1 MEKISPLLARLVRRL
16 TRLPGIGER
25 SAQRIALHLLSQ
37 EEPETRELTRLL
49 TEAREKIGF
58 CERCGFYAE
67 ALLCPICA
75 DPKRVEGKLCV
86 VEQPVEVL
94 SLERSGIFRG
104 LYHVLGGVISP
115 LDGIHPG
122 DLSIERLLTRVKNES
137 IGEIILALSS
147 SVEGE
152 TTSLYLGEQLDGL
165 GLSVT
170 RLARGLPAGS
180 RLEYL
185 DEATLSRAF
194 EGRVKL

>member
-25 SAQRIALHLLSQ
+25 SAQRIALHLLGQ
-37 EEPETRELTRLL
+37 EEAETRELARLL
-49 TEAREKIGF
+49 METREKLGF

-67 ALLCPICA
+67 ARYCPICS
-75 DPKRVEGKLCV
+75 DPKREGGKLCV

-115 LDGIHPG
+115 LDGVHPQ
-122 DLSIERLLTRVKNES
+122 DLSIEQLLARVENEQVA
-137 IGEIILALSS
+137 EIILALSS

>member
-37 EEPETRELTRLL
+37 DDSETRELSRLL
-49 TEAREKIGF
+49 MEAREKIGF
-58 CERCGFYAE
+58 CEKCGFYAE
-67 ALLCPICA
+67 TLLCPICS
-75 DPKRVEGKLCV
+75 DPKRAQGKLCV

-115 LDGIHPG
+115 LDGVHPG
-122 DLSIERLLTRVKNES
+122 DLSIDRLMTRVEDEQIS
-137 IGEIILALSS
+137 EIILALSS

-152 TTSLYLGEQLDGL
+152 TTSLYLGEQLDGR
-165 GLSVT
+165 GVSVT

>member
-37 EEPETRELTRLL
+37 DESETRELSRLL
-49 TEAREKIGF
+49 VEVRDKLGF

-67 ALLCPICA
+67 ARLCPICA
-75 DPKRVEGKLCV
+75 DPKRVESKLCV

-115 LDGIHPG
+115 LDGVHPG
-122 DLSIERLLTRVKNES
+122 DLSIEHLLTRVKDENIS
-137 IGEIILALSS
+137 EIILALSS

-165 GLSVT
+165 SLSVT

>member
-1 MEKISPLLARLVRRL
+1 MEKISPLLARLIRRL

-25 SAQRIALHLLSQ
+25 GAQRIALYLLSQ
-37 EEPETRELTRLL
+37 DEAETRELARLL
-49 TEAREKIGF
+49 GEVREKLGF
-58 CERCGFYAE
+58 CERCGFFAE
-67 ALLCPICA
+67 ARLCPICA
-75 DPKRVEGKLCV
+75 DPKRQPGALCV

-115 LDGIHPG
+115 LDGVHPE
-122 DLSIERLLTRVKNES
+122 DLAIDRLLDR
-137 IGEIILALSS
+137 IGEEKVDEVILALSS
-147 SVEGE
+147 GVEGE
-152 TTSLYLGEQLDGL
+152 TTALYLAERLDGL
-165 GLSVT
+165 PVSLT

-180 RLEYL
+180 RLEYM

>member
-1 MEKISPLLARLVRRL
+1 MEKISPLLARLIRRL

-25 SAQRIALHLLSQ
+25 SAQRIALYLLSQ
-37 EEPETRELTRLL
+37 DEVETRELTRLL
-49 TEAREKIGF
+49 NEAREKLGF

-67 ALLCPICA
+67 ARLCPICA
-75 DPKRVEGKLCV
+75 DPKREEGKLCV
-86 VEQPVEVL
+86 VEHPVEVL

-115 LDGIHPG
+115 LDGVHPE
-122 DLSIERLLTRVKNES
+122 DLGIEKLIDRVKDENV
-137 IGEIILALSS
+137 GEIILALSS

-152 TTSLYLGEQLDGL
+152 TTSLYLGERLDGMPL
-165 GLSVT
+165 HLT

>member
-1 MEKISPLLARLVRRL
+1 VEKISPLLARLVRRL

-25 SAQRIALHLLSQ
+25 GAQRIALYLLGQDES
-37 EEPETRELTRLL
+37 ETRELARLL
-49 TEAREKIGF
+49 VELRENLGF

-67 ALLCPICA
+67 ARLCPICA
-75 DPKRVEGKLCV
+75 DPKRTPGTLCV

-94 SLERSGIFRG
+94 SLERSGIYRG

-115 LDGIHPG
+115 LDGVHPE
-122 DLSIERLLTRVKNES
+122 DLSIDRLVARVGEEQV
-137 IGEIILALSS
+137 GEIILALSS
-147 SVEGE
+147 GVEGE
-152 TTSLYLGEQLDGL
+152 TTALYLADRLAGL
-165 GLSVT
+165 PVALT

-185 DEATLSRAF
+185 DEATLCRAF

>member
-25 SAQRIALHLLSQ
+25 SAQRIALHLLGQ
-37 EEPETRELTRLL
+37 EETETRELARLL
-49 TEAREKIGF
+49 METREKLGF
-58 CERCGFYAE
+58 CERCGFYAD
-67 ALLCPICA
+67 ARYCPICSN
-75 DPKRVEGKLCV
+75 PKRESGKLCV

-115 LDGIHPG
+115 LDGVHPE
-122 DLSIERLLTRVKNES
+122 DLSIEQLLARVKDEQVS
-137 IGEIILALSS
+137 EIILALSS

-152 TTSLYLGEQLDGL
+152 TTSLYLGEQLDGM

>member
-1 MEKISPLLARLVRRL
+1 MEKISPLLARLIRRL

-25 SAQRIALHLLSQ
+25 SAQRIALYLLSQ
-37 EEPETRELTRLL
+37 DEIETRELTRLL
-49 TEAREKIGF
+49 GEVREKVGF

-67 ALLCPICA
+67 ARFCPICSN
-75 DPKRVEGKLCV
+75 PKREEGKLCV

-115 LDGIHPG
+115 LDGVHPE
-122 DLSIERLLTRVKNES
+122 DLGIERLIERVKDEKIN
-137 IGEIILALSS
+137 EIILALSS

-152 TTSLYLGEQLDGL
+152 TTSLYLGERLDSMSL
-165 GLSVT
+165 RVT

>member
-37 EEPETRELTRLL
+37 EDAETRELSRLL
-49 TEAREKIGF
+49 MEAREKIGF
-58 CERCGFYAE
+58 CEKCGFYAE
-67 ALLCPICA
+67 TLLCPICS
-75 DPKRVEGKLCV
+75 DPKRAQGKLCV

-115 LDGIHPG
+115 LDGVHPG
-122 DLSIERLLTRVKNES
+122 DLSIDRLLTRVEDEQVS
-137 IGEIILALSS
+137 EIILALSS

-152 TTSLYLGEQLDGL
+152 TTSLYLGEQLDGR
-165 GLSVT
+165 GVSVT